1 MTAGWGT
8 LEDVELNGGA
18 PSAPLLPACKGLGM
32 DLITHTE
39 CLGHETPTGH
49 PERPARLTAVVDRLE
64 AEGLVDEMSVMT
76 PAPAADDMLARVHD
90 RSYIKAIAGATPRD
104 GFVRVEADTVMSSG
118 SENAARLAAGAVV
131 GAVER
136 VLDGLS
142 RRAFC
147 AVRPPGH
154 HAESATVM
162 GFCFF
167 NSIAV
172 GADRA
177 LDELDRVAVLDFDVH
192 HGNGTVE
199 IFAERPEVLVCS
211 SFQYPYY
218 PGTRQ
223 CVRRPNIVNTPLPAG
238 TGSVAFRT
246 AIERDWLPAL
256 ESHRPELIL
265 VSAGFDAHE
274 ADPLAGLEL
283 RDDDY
288 RWITEFI
295 VDAANRFAGGR
306 IVSTLEGGYDL
317 EALARSAAL
326 HVRGLL

>member
-1 MTAGWGT
+1 MDELSVITPSPAGN
-8 LEDVELNGGA
+8 EL
-18 PSAPLLPACKGLGM
+18 
-32 DLITHTE
+32 
-39 CLGHETPTGH
+39 
-49 PERPARLTAVVDRLE
+49 
-64 AEGLVDEMSVMT
+64 
-76 PAPAADDMLARVHD
+76 LARVHD
-90 RSYIKAIAGATPRD
+90 RRYVEAVAAAAPDD
-104 GFVRVEADTVMSSG
+104 GFVRVEADTVMSPASV
-118 SENAARLAAGAVV
+118 NAARLASGAVLE
-131 GAVER
+131 AVEH
-136 VLDGLS
+136 VLDGTS

-167 NSIAV
+167 NSIAI

-199 IFAERPEVLVCS
+199 MFAERPEVLVCS

-218 PGTRQ
+218 PGIRQ
-223 CVRRPNIVNTPLPAG
+223 RVQRPNIVNTPLPAG
-238 TGSVAFRT
+238 TGSIAFRA

-256 ESHRPELIL
+256 EAHRPELIL

-283 RDDDY
+283 QDDDY
-288 RWITEFI
+288 GWITDFI

-306 IVSTLEGGYDL
+306 VVSTLEGGYDL
-317 EALARSAAL
+317 QALARSAVR